1 MPDPQQPIDYKS
13 AGVDIEAGN
22 EAVRRMKAHVART
35 HSPAVLTGLGS
46 FGSLFSL
53 TDAIKGMADPV
64 MVQSTDGVGTKT
76 LVAVMAGRY
85 ENLGRDLVAAVAGDI
100 AVMGARP
107 LTFLD
112 YLGLHKVEPAIV
124 EELVRG
130 MSAACEESGIALVGG
145 ETAEMPSVYAPGDLD
160 VVGFVTGVVDRSKL
174 LTGANIVAG
183 DVLYGVSS
191 SGLHTNGWSL
201 ARKLLFEI
209 NKFDIHEPRPELN
222 GATLADVLLE
232 PHANYVTTDPPRP
245 RRRHSDQRHGAHHG
259 RRPHR
264 KHAAH
269 SSRRSRRRHRPHDLE
284 TAAHLHVVAEARPDR
299 GRRDASRLQ
308 HGHWACRRRAAPAI
322 SPSLADAFAPILRRR
337 DRPCGG
343 QHHRRALH
351 RRSLVTMLSRQELL
365 DAIPHCL
372 TQTNL
377 PLPNKYPGKVRDTYD
392 LGDRL
397 LLITTDRQS
406 GFDRMLGAIPYK
418 GQVLNRTS
426 LHWFEATRHIVAQ
439 PRDPLAAR
447 ERAARAQVPRAA
459 H

>member
-1 MPDPQQPIDYKS
+1 MPDSQQPIDYKS

-46 FGSLFSL
+46 FGTLFSL

-76 LVAVMAGRY
+76 LVAVMAQRY

-130 MSAACEESGIALVGG
+130 MSAACAESNIALVGG

-160 VVGFVTGVVDRSKL
+160 VVGFVTGVVDRSQL

-183 DVLYGVSS
+183 DVVYGVSS

-209 NKFDIHEPRPELN
+209 NKFDIHEARPELD
-222 GATLADVLLE
+222 GANLADVLLE
-232 PHANYVTTDPPRP
+232 PHANYVT
-245 RRRHSDQRHGAHHG
+245 
-259 RRPHR
+259 
-264 KHAAH
+264 
-269 SSRRSRRRHRPHDLE
+269 
-284 TAAHLHVVAEARPDR
+284 
-299 GRRDASRLQ
+299 
-308 HGHWACRRRAAPAI
+308 
-322 SPSLADAFAPILRRR
+322 PI
-337 DRPCGG
+337 
-343 QHHRRALH
+343 RRALDAH
-351 RRSLVTMLSRQELL
+351 IPIKGMAHITGGGLVENTPR
-365 DAIPHCL
+365 I
-372 TQTNL
+372 L
-377 PLPNKYPGKVRDTYD
+377 PD
-392 LGDRL
+392 
-397 LLITTDRQS
+397 S
-406 GFDRMLGAIPYK
+406 LGAVIDRSTWTPQPIFTLLQK
-418 GQVLNRTS
+418 LGHIGDEEMHRVFNMGIGLVVIAPSSHQAALAKAFAGFTVSEIGRV
-426 LHWFEATRHIVAQ
+426 EANIAGVTFAGGR
-439 PRDPLAAR
+439 
-447 ERAARAQVPRAA
+447 
-459 H
+459 